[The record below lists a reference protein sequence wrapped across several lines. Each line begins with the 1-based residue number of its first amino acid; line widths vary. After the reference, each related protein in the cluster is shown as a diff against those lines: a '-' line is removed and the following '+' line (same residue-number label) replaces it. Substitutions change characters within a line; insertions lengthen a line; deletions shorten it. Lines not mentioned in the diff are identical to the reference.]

1 MERYDRAANRIQP
14 RPRSWDPRPLRSAPE
29 SSSRGIVLPPI
40 RVNVQESM
48 VRRVLKGG
56 NAVFS
61 PDDRGP
67 MNLSGGPAENFGT
80 VKEPKAVA
88 RRRVKVDGQ
97 NMTAIDLGASPGAFQ
112 ERVQNLR

>member
-1 MERYDRAANRIQP
+1 MERYKRAASRIP
-14 RPRSWDPRPLRSAPE
+14 RPGSWDQRPLRPAPVV
-29 SSSRGIVLPPI
+29 SSPRRDLPPI
-40 RVNVQESM
+40 KADAQEPM
-48 VRRVLKGG
+48 VKRALNGS

-67 MNLSGGPAENFGT
+67 MNLSVPAENFGI
-80 VKEPKAVA
+80 VKEPKAAA

-112 ERVQNLR
+112 ARVQNLR